1 MTKIKNAQV
10 TANSWTISFWLEKD
24 QKTYKV
30 NAIVDSKIQDI
41 NVTKAVPDN
50 NLVDSEIVSDAYD
63 KASEILGQMDFEVL
77 SSPFFYKVE
86 SY

>member
-63 KASEILGQMDFEVL
+63 KANKILGQMDFEVL

-86 SY
+86 SC

>member
-10 TANSWTISFWLEKD
+10 TANSWRISFWLEKD

-30 NAIVDSKIQDI
+30 SAIVDSKIQDI
-41 NVTKAVPDN
+41 DVTKAVPDN

-63 KASEILGQMDFEVL
+63 KANEILGQMDFEVL

-86 SY
+86 SC

>member
-41 NVTKAVPDN
+41 DVTKAVPDN

-63 KASEILGQMDFEVL
+63 KANEILGQMDFEVL

-86 SY
+86 SC